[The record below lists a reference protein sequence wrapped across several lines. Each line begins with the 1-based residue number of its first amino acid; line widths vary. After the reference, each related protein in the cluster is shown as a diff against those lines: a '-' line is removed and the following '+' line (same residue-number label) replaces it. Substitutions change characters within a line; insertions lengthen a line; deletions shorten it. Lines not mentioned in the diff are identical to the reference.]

1 MPNHAAKSS
10 GVHAVKQGYLAPT
23 HRCVHV
29 LRIQRSHEEVGEP
42 CEWLPSDPGGR
53 DAAPVLVRGLGVCPT
68 SGSPEAGVTDG
79 FDTLANEEMTV
90 DEPVLSLASAVVQP
104 ATTTTE
110 SRTSR
115 SKSLLR
121 SEDMCCR
128 SLQGWLL

>member
-1 MPNHAAKSS
+1 
-10 GVHAVKQGYLAPT
+10 
-23 HRCVHV
+23 
-29 LRIQRSHEEVGEP
+29 VGES
-42 CEWLPSDPGGR
+42 CEWLPSDLEDRDTAPDLVMGR
-53 DAAPVLVRGLGVCPT
+53 GVCPT

-79 FDTLANEEMTV
+79 FDTLANEEKTV

-104 ATTTTE
+104 ATATTE